1 MTLDDLLNL
10 RQQGKRPELP
20 VILALDSRKEYE
32 NPTIRITSPSSVNL
46 RAVVGLDVWVHG
58 STDQTNGVI
67 LLAEKAMQAG
77 ARCVSIRNTETG
89 KAVAVVWHYQKWLAD
104 EQGPLANREF
114 PEEEKQK
121 CA

>member
-10 RQQGKRPELP
+10 RKQGKRPELP
-20 VILALDSRKEYE
+20 VILALDSRMKYD
-32 NPTIRITSPSSVNL
+32 NPTIAITSPATVDL

-67 LLAEKAMQAG
+67 LLAEKAMKAG

-89 KAVAVVWHYQKWLAD
+89 KAISVVWYGQKWLAD
-104 EQGPLANREF
+104 EGGTLANQIQ
-114 PEEEKQK
+114 PEEQKQ